1 MSTISYVYRSNLYLN
16 ITNRCMMSCPY
27 CIKRKW
33 DNKFRGTNL
42 KLDVEPSYKE
52 VITAIK
58 DPKNYGEVIFCG
70 YGDCLVNIGAVKKIS
85 RWIKDNGGKVRVNTS
100 GLANRYYGRNVLPE
114 LKGLVDIISIS
125 LNGSSPKE
133 HNEINKPM
141 FGEESFDEVVKF
153 AKEARN
159 YISKVVVT
167 AVESL
172 GFDTSKVEKISREIG
187 VQFRIRP
194 YLGDEEN

>member
-1 MSTISYVYRSNLYLN
+1 MNTISYVYENNLYLN

-33 DNKFRGTNL
+33 DNKFEGNDL

-52 VITAIK
+52 VIDTIR
-58 DPKNYGEVIFCG
+58 DPKKYDEVVFCG
-70 YGDCLVNIGAVKKIS
+70 YGDCLINIEAVKKIS
-85 RWIKDNGGKVRVNTS
+85 RWIKDNGGKVRVNTA
-100 GLANRYYGRNVLPE
+100 GLANRYYGRDILPE

-125 LNGSSPKE
+125 LNGSNSKE

-141 FGEESFDEVVKF
+141 FEEESFGEVVKF
-153 AKEARN
+153 VKAAKD
-159 YISKVVVT
+159 YMPKVVIT
-167 AVESL
+167 AIKFP
-172 GFDTSKVEKISREIG
+172 GFATSKVERIAKEIG